1 MPHSP
6 TLVLVCKR
14 PKLGFSK
21 QRLVANLGMERTQHI
36 AQALLD
42 CALEDAQDWDN
53 PVVIAPSSQQDK
65 NWAATLISSLSVQ
78 ILPQTS
84 GNLGQRLNALDIALR
99 NSGSKQLIFIGSDAP
114 ALSPIDYR
122 AVIRALEH
130 QDTVLIPATDGGVV
144 LMASNRPWPDMTHL
158 PWSTNHLGEELA
170 NCCRAVGQ
178 SVIFLKQS
186 FDIDESSDLIKLT
199 ETLANDP
206 RPARQLLYKLV
217 NKMIVT
223 TDTNHA
229 PT

>member
-65 NWAATLISSLSVQ
+65 NWAATLISSSSVQ

-99 NSGSKQLIFIGSDAP
+99 NNGSKQLIFH
-114 ALSPIDYR
+114 R
-122 AVIRALEH
+122 
-130 QDTVLIPATDGGVV
+130 
-144 LMASNRPWPDMTHL
+144 
-158 PWSTNHLGEELA
+158 
-170 NCCRAVGQ
+170 
-178 SVIFLKQS
+178 K
-186 FDIDESSDLIKLT
+186 
-199 ETLANDP
+199 
-206 RPARQLLYKLV
+206 
-217 NKMIVT
+217 
-223 TDTNHA
+223 
-229 PT
+229 